1 VRSARFA
8 LPLAAVALA
17 LALPGPVAAAGDAT
31 GWSLLADADV
41 RTIDERIAAGYRLTE
56 IDTVSTSPERFAA
69 TFARDAGT
77 GPAWWWYHD
86 LRFEDIEAKLVEH
99 GARLTRLEAYRA
111 GEEIRYAALM
121 VDNTGDAARTW
132 WWWIGPPEEILN
144 KVRELNARV
153 IDLERHPEGLVTAV
167 MAARGRKKSWT
178 YFDRTPAE
186 INDLLAANG
195 ARAMDIEPTAEGLYD
210 VVMVERKQRSWW
222 YAGKSTEE
230 LIDLAAQNGARLMDV
245 DLQGAEE
252 DGRYA
257 AIMVPNVSRETSR
270 VNELLRRAVGSN
282 GHWGLYLKQ
291 VDGPEVSSI
300 NERRR
305 FEPASSIKVL
315 YHLNALASEQG
326 DLSALDNTDV
336 TWYEG
341 MSGSCPTA
349 ESPRTDKLA
358 EVLRRMMQYSDN
370 RATQAIFHRYGAY
383 SGMNQFAAGI
393 GATDTSVNHEI
404 GCAGDAISNP
414 NQLTLF
420 DVGLMYERAAN
431 GSLLTPEAFTMF
443 KRLMSTSRLSRIDGI
458 VRGRG
463 AADGL
468 ESVRGLAGQMRVP
481 PARAAKFLSRLR
493 VAWKGGSYVLCWP
506 ECRYHWSLG
515 GWANIPFKRAN
526 GSVYR
531 RQYVFGM
538 FAEDATS
545 AEAAS
550 RAWDRGAEVLR
561 PVLKNA
567 LRSWKRAAR

>member
-69 TFARDAGT
+69 TFTRDAGT

-111 GEEIRYAALM
+111 GQEIRYAALM
-121 VDNTGDAARTW
+121 VDNTGDAARAW
-132 WWWIGPPEEILN
+132 WWWIGPPEEILS
-144 KVRELNARV
+144 KVHELNARV
-153 IDLERHPEGLVTAV
+153 IDLERHPDGLVTAV
-167 MAARGRKKSWT
+167 MMARGRTKSWT

-195 ARAMDIEPTAEGLYD
+195 ARAIDIEPTAEGLD
-210 VVMVERKQRSWW
+210 IVMVERRQRSWW
-222 YAGKSTEE
+222 YADKSTEE

-257 AIMVPNVSRETSR
+257 AIMVPNVTRETSR
-270 VNELLRRAVGSN
+270 VNELLRRAVDGQ

-291 VDGPEVSSI
+291 VDGPELSSI

-305 FEPASSIKVL
+305 YEPASSIKVL

-326 DLSALDNTDV
+326 DLSALDGADV

-341 MSGSCPTA
+341 LSGSCPTG

-358 EVLRRMMQYSDN
+358 DVLRRMMQYSDN
-370 RATQAIFHRYGAY
+370 RAAQAILSRYGGY
-383 SGMNQFAAGI
+383 SGVNQFAASI
-393 GATDTSVNHEI
+393 GAADTSVNHVI
-404 GCAGDAISNP
+404 GCGGPAVNNP
-414 NQLTLF
+414 NQLTLA
-420 DVGLMYERAAN
+420 DVGLMYERASN
-431 GSLLTPEAFTMF
+431 GSLLTPEAFTRF
-443 KRLMSTSRLSRIDGI
+443 RGLMSTSRLSRIDGI
-458 VRGRG
+458 VRGRA
-463 AADGL
+463 AADGR
-468 ESVRGLAGQMRVP
+468 EAVRGLARQMRVT
-481 PARAAKFLSRLR
+481 PARAAAFLAR
-493 VAWKGGSYVLCWP
+493 VQVVWKGGSYTLCWP

-515 GWANIPFKRAN
+515 AWAKIPFKRAN
-526 GSVYR
+526 GSTYR

-538 FAEDATS
+538 FAEDASS

-550 RAWDRGAEVLR
+550 RAWDRGPEVLR
-561 PVLKNA
+561 PVLKKA
-567 LRSWKRAAR
+567 LRSWKRAR